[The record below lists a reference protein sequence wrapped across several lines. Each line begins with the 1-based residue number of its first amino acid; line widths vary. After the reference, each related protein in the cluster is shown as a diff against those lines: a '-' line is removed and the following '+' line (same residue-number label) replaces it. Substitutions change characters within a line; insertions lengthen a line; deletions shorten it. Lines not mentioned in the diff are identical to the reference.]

1 MQTFSGAAMDLDE
14 TAMKNAASQTPD
26 DQAETLADTETLAE
40 LIAEFC
46 QTGTEED
53 TKSPL
58 RVAHFAM
65 DLFIHKHETRLR
77 RLEIVGQQWQTAE
90 TMRVITL
97 ARTVRRKLSKLYAE
111 CGRVGS

>member
-1 MQTFSGAAMDLDE
+1 MDLDE
-14 TAMKNAASQTPD
+14 AAMKSAASQSAD

-53 TKSPL
+53 AKSPL

-97 ARTVRRKLSKLYAE
+97 ARTIRRKLSKLYPK
-111 CGRVGS
+111 CSTMGN